1 MMQDG
6 KNLSQIA
13 VLVRAGF
20 QTREF
25 EERFIAIGRLTA
37 LSGRDFMNG
46 LKSVMR
52 LLICG

>member
-25 EERFIAIGRLTA
+25 EERFIAIGLPYRVV
-37 LSGRDFMNG
+37 GRDFMNG